1 MAERDAVVNATRSY
15 AVASE
20 PADGA
25 GRTVDV
31 AVRLV
36 ALGLLGAWCFA
47 LIRPFIAIVVWGA
60 ILAVALWPV
69 FVALKGWS
77 AGRGGLA
84 AGVLTVVGLAL
95 MLGPVA
101 LLLANLATS
110 AEALVRAL
118 STGALDVPPPPAQ
131 VAGWPWIGPPLA
143 ELWTEASRNLEAVLE
158 RFAPHLQRLANMLV
172 GIVATAGITLL
183 QFVAAMILA
192 GVLLPNAAAIRPGL
206 ARFVDRLTPAR
217 GKGFVE
223 LAGATVRNVARGVVG
238 VAVLQGLLLGVGF
251 LAAGI
256 PFAGLWTLL
265 SIVLAIV
272 QIGPAVIV
280 LGTVAYAWTLLD
292 VVTALLFTLW
302 MVPASLVDNVLRP
315 ILMAHGLPVPMVVIL
330 AGVLGGTLV
339 HGLVGLFV
347 GPVVLALGWELL
359 RAWVRAEPPEP
370 ARAPEPPEAGAP

>member
-1 MAERDAVVNATRSY
+1 LTAGSDEL
-15 AVASE
+15 
-20 PADGA
+20 GA
-25 GRTVDV
+25 RAVDV

-47 LIRPFIAIVVWGA
+47 LMRPFIAIVVWGA
-60 ILAVALWPV
+60 ILAVALWPI
-69 FVALKGWS
+69 FVVLQRLF
-77 AGRGGLA
+77 AGRRTLA
-84 AGVLTVVGLAL
+84 AGVLTLAGLAL

-110 AEALVRAL
+110 AETLMRAL
-118 STGALDVPPPPAQ
+118 SRGALDVPPPPAE
-131 VAGWPWIGPPLA
+131 VASWPWIGPPLDQ
-143 ELWTEASRNLEAVLE
+143 LWAEASQNLEAVLE
-158 RFAPHLQRLANMLV
+158 RFAPHLRRLANALV
-172 GIVATAGITLL
+172 AIAATAGITLL
-183 QFVAAMILA
+183 QFVAAIVLA
-192 GVLLPNAAAIRPGL
+192 GVLLPNAEAIRPGL

-217 GKGFVE
+217 GKGFVD
-223 LAGATVRNVARGVVG
+223 LAGATVRNIARGVVG

-256 PFAGLWTLL
+256 PFAGLWTLV
-265 SIVLAIV
+265 SVVLAIV

-280 LGTVAYAWTLLD
+280 LGTLAYAWTSLD
-292 VVTALLFTLW
+292 VATALLFTLW

-330 AGVLGGTLV
+330 AGVVGGTLL

-359 RAWVRAEPPEP
+359 RAWIRAEPEP
-370 ARAPEPPEAGAP
+370 G